1 MITVKMLGFSSNKIS
16 SFPAYRVRGPEY
28 AGEHAGQ
35 PGEDF
40 GVDIL
45 GNEELHCLDLASA
58 PRRNLAVTAIFLQN
72 LMI

>member
-1 MITVKMLGFSSNKIS
+1 MLSFSSNKIS

-45 GNEELHCLDLASA
+45 GNEELHGLDLASA

-72 LMI
+72 QSS